1 MLKWLYLNI
10 SFKSFITLPW
20 ACPVNWSVTKSPILY
35 LHSFSHLLPWRVSKS
50 KFDFASFWT
59 VRKPYLFGAF
69 EFEFEKFCVQQYWFT
84 VCRFDFFWNDFIT
97 WYRIGNNE
105 WHDCYVNIGDRHLS
119 LTASPLDPI
128 WMRGLTRRKSIFQK
142 LFDPRYSRDWI
153 QM

>member
-1 MLKWLYLNI
+1 MLKWRYLNI

-20 ACPVNWSVTKSPILY
+20 ACPVNSSVTKSPVLY

-59 VRKPYLFGAF
+59 FRKPYLFGAF

-97 WYRIGNNE
+97 WFSENVLR
-105 WHDCYVNIGDRHLS
+105 LS
-119 LTASPLDPI
+119 LSNEGCCIQDSANTDTVEEILMLKYFICP
-128 WMRGLTRRKSIFQK
+128 GLGRSEGSHVMCDI
-142 LFDPRYSRDWI
+142 
-153 QM
+153 